1 MGHHP
6 SAGEGGQLGSANL
19 SWCGQSRYPQGKP
32 ETQTCPRTWYFE
44 VTATMLTKYHRLC
57 FTLACA
63 PACHVAG
70 GGEAAVA
77 AGLRGTS
84 LHGLSRRKVV
94 GVSPLEGPLEPWAS
108 DSQGNIRY
116 DAGYRGRM
124 GSDIGVDTHVPK
136 EEEEGAV
143 SKPRLF
149 PQNLLPMPFRC

>member
-1 MGHHP
+1 M
-6 SAGEGGQLGSANL
+6 
-19 SWCGQSRYPQGKP
+19 
-32 ETQTCPRTWYFE
+32 
-44 VTATMLTKYHRLC
+44 TATNYVDKIPQAVFHTGLC
-57 FTLACA
+57 ASLPC
-63 PACHVAG
+63 G
-70 GGEAAVA
+70 GWGEAAVA